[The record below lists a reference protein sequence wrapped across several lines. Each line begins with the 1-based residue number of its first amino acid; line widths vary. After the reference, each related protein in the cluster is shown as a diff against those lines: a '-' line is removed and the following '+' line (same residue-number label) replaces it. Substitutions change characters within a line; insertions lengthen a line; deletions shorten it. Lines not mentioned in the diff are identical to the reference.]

1 MKPPKFSEII
11 FEFHLNYRNFSE
23 NVAVLSD
30 NTYLLEKAKFDKKI
44 TALESERKNFMKE
57 RDSASGK
64 LCELQHSVDFHSS
77 RVAEAQNDLAQF
89 EKRVERDGEGNAV
102 VFCKPKMR

>member
-1 MKPPKFSEII
+1 
-11 FEFHLNYRNFSE
+11 
-23 NVAVLSD
+23 
-30 NTYLLEKAKFDKKI
+30 
-44 TALESERKNFMKE
+44 MKE

-77 RVAEAQNDLAQF
+77 RVAEAQNDLTQF
-89 EKRVERDGEGNAV
+89 EKRVVRDGEGNAV

>member
-1 MKPPKFSEII
+1 MKQPTFSGII
-11 FEFHLNYRNFSE
+11 FEFYLNYRNFSE
-23 NVAVLSD
+23 YVAVLSG
-30 NTYLLEKAKFDKKI
+30 NTDLLEKAKFDKKI

-57 RDSASGK
+57 CDSASGK
-64 LCELQHSVDFHSS
+64 LSELQHSVDFHSS